1 MKHSKKIKRIKMP
14 LLILIFFTFTLVVGC
29 DKSPSTIPTTT
40 ASVESTTESTTVNDT
55 KGDLNALYAA
65 YQLID
70 NQKMYGF
77 MNLMGEF
84 IIEPSYSYV
93 SDFSEGLAITYD
105 NTIYRVIDT
114 TGQTVFENKG
124 LIEPYKNG
132 AAIYTD
138 FDTYKRGFVD
148 VNGQILT
155 KPIYITI
162 ENFNSDGTALVS
174 QTDGTFE
181 IIDKSGQTINTF
193 DVDTDYGIAY
203 DTKDGF
209 AVFMHQSND
218 FIRMGVISLAD
229 HTVIIEPNYNGI
241 INLGEGFFAVNDPA
255 NESYD
260 TFVTPAALFDRA
272 GKQLSDYVYFDVSP
286 FHDGLASATDDNS
299 TFFIDATGKKVE
311 TLPIIEGRGT
321 LLKIGDVIRADID
334 GNLSYL
340 DEDGNIIWEGD
351 NTRALTDSLKITE
364 NIYKPAR
371 LISIKYP
378 TLTGLEDA
386 VVQSKINETLYEK
399 FAYARSEEYL
409 NHLSVDDSFSARMIG
424 ELLIIA
430 KDGYDYPSG
439 AAHGM
444 PVQEYYH
451 IDLKTGAFYTF
462 KDLFKANSD
471 FSETLTEM
479 IKVIIQKRVDDG
491 DSFLFPES
499 FTELSEDANFVI
511 DEAHLTV
518 YFYPYDIAAYA
529 AGFQYFEI
537 PYADITDYIDTE
549 GELWKSFND

>member
-1 MKHSKKIKRIKMP
+1 MS
-14 LLILIFFTFTLVVGC
+14 TLAVGC
-29 DKSPSTIPTTT
+29 NKSPSTPPSTT
-40 ASVESTTESTTVNDT
+40 SNVESPTESTTANDT
-55 KGDLNALYAA
+55 KVDLNGLYAA
-65 YQLID
+65 YQLVD

-132 AAIYTD
+132 FAIYTD

-148 VNGQILT
+148 AKGQIIA
-155 KPIYITI
+155 KPIYNTI

-181 IIDKSGQTINTF
+181 IIDITGKTINTF
-193 DVDTDYGIAY
+193 KVDSDYSIAY

-209 AVFMHQSND
+209 AVFMQPTSD
-218 FIRMGVISLAD
+218 LIRMGVLSIAD
-229 HTVIIEPNYNGI
+229 NKVIIEPNYNDI
-241 INLGEGFFAVNDPA
+241 TNLGEGYFAVKDPA

-260 TFVTPAALFDRA
+260 TFVTPAALFNGA
-272 GKQLSDYVYFDVSP
+272 GKQLSDYTYYDVSP
-286 FHDGLASATDDNS
+286 FHDGLASATDES
-299 TFFIDATGKKVE
+299 TTFFIDTTGKKAE
-311 TLPIIEGRGT
+311 TLPIVEGRGT
-321 LLKIGDVIRADID
+321 LLKIGEIIKADID

-351 NTRALTDSLKITE
+351 NTRALTDALKITE

-378 TLTGLEDA
+378 SLNGLEDD

-409 NHLSVDDSFSARMIG
+409 NNLSVDDSFSARLIG
-424 ELLIIA
+424 DLLIIS

-444 PVQEYYH
+444 PIQEYYH

-462 KDLFKANSD
+462 KDLFKTNSN
-471 FSETLTEM
+471 FAETLTEM

-499 FTELSEDANFVI
+499 FTALSEDANFVI
-511 DEAHLTV
+511 DETHLTI

-537 PYADITDYIDTE
+537 PYADIADFIDTE
-549 GELWKSFND
+549 GGLWKSFNK